1 MPCERFDITR
11 GAALEELGELAET
24 IDDLE
29 APRAELARR
38 SAARERQ
45 PRPPPLARDG
55 EIARIDLALLVGVD
69 RRAFGEQTVEE
80 QQLEERQRVPVDAD
94 RVGRAEIERADLD
107 VLHAAAAQRDRR
119 ALGPALPRLRANLR
133 VVLVL
138 DLQDVRVQLPI
149 LAVDLDADLG

>member
-1 MPCERFDITR
+1 PRERFDITR
-11 GAALEELGELAET
+11 RVTLEELGDVAEA

-38 SAARERQ
+38 PAAREREF
-45 PRPPPLARDG
+45 PPPSLARDG
-55 EIARIDLALLVGVD
+55 EVARVDLALLVGVD

-80 QQLEERQRVPVDAD
+80 QKLDEGQRVPVDAD

-107 VLHAAAAQRDRR
+107 VLDAAAAQRDGRAIGR
-119 ALGPALPRLRANLR
+119 ALARLRANLR

-149 LAVDLDADLG
+149 LA